1 MRRTYI
7 YKERDLRKEALL
19 KARRANKMVTFVCTR
34 KDEKSYDFMM
44 KVAKPLWLD
53 KRFIADDVI
62 QYDAIVDNYGASVI
76 SNWFE

>member
-1 MRRTYI
+1 MRRSYI
-7 YKERDLRKEALL
+7 YRRKEQKKEALL
-19 KARRANKMVTFVCTR
+19 KARKTNKMVTFICTR

-62 QYDAIVDNYGASVI
+62 QYDAIVDNYGSSVI
-76 SNWFE
+76 ANWFE